1 MECIIDELTDAMID
15 IFIKYTDVSRE
26 IKDFVSNANFVI
38 KRINK
43 IEDLVTKGHCIK
55 EDKRYSYRSI

>member
-26 IKDFVSNANFVI
+26 VEEFVSNAKFVI
-38 KRINK
+38 KKINK

-55 EDKRYSYRSI
+55 DKRYSYRSI